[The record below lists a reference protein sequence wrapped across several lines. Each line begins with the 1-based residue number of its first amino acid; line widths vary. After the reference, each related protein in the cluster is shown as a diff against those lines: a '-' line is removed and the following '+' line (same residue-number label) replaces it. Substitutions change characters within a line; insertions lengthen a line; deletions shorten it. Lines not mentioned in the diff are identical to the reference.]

1 MRSVFK
7 ALATAILVTL
17 LVAGSGMPAG
27 GDRSL
32 RAPLVRSARAAN
44 VPPAIPGAA
53 INHPRGMVPR
63 VSLGQ
68 APAKAAGMAAAIGY
82 ANPQCTGCSPPL
94 LFHRGSPVMG
104 GINGTPGQVT
114 ITPFYWAPAGFT
126 FAASYKAIINGYLAN
141 VAADSQKS
149 TNVFSVATQYYQQAT
164 PASSPIQHIQY
175 RVTAGTE
182 VDDANSYP
190 AQGGASG
197 CTATALPYTACVTDA
212 ALQSELGSVLT
223 TPIDN
228 AHLYLAFFPPNVV
241 TCSSPGN
248 SSCST
253 NTYCAYHGPTV
264 AVSSSLLFANEPYP
278 QDLTACADPYL
289 GPQAPNGDAFADAQ
303 VSLVSHEASEAITDS
318 FNAWYDSAGYENG
331 DECAYVY
338 GAALGSTVATVVAP
352 ATGAAYNQ
360 SVGSGKYWTQ
370 DEFSNQDFAA
380 GIGDLNTTLAGRSL
394 TVLGCRQREELPTAS
409 FTAPTSTNFGASTQ
423 FNGSASSDPDSTLTY
438 SWNWGDGTGTGTGAT
453 PAHVF
458 TTVGINTVTLTV
470 TVDDGWTASVSH
482 PITVNATAPGPP
494 TALNA
499 TAGNGQVTLTWTAP
513 ASNGG
518 SAITGYRVTPFIG
531 GLAQTAIPT
540 GSAATS
546 YTVMGLANG
555 TTYTFTV
562 AATNGVGTG
571 LDSSASTPVTPVAAP
586 GPPTGV
592 AGVAGNA
599 QVALTWT
606 APTSIGGSPI
616 TGYRVTPFIGATAQT
631 VIPTGSTATNY
642 TVTGLVNRTTYTF
655 KVAAVNAAGPGPN
668 SIASS
673 PITPILDNAGHMYLL
688 DGYGGIHPEGTAAP
702 LAGGV
707 YWGWNIARSLALFP
721 DGTGGYVL
729 DGYGGLHPVGN
740 ANQAPQSAYW
750 PGWDIAHQV
759 VLAPWSS
766 KASPAGW
773 TLDGYGGINP
783 FGGAPPI
790 AADYFGWDIARG
802 LVILPDST
810 PGSVAGYLLDGYG
823 GIHPFGGAPAV
834 SIDSYWG
841 WDIGRGI
848 TLAANATKTNPAG
861 WVLDGFGGLHAFGSA
876 PAYHN
881 SPYWGWDIGRGI
893 VTWTGSGSGGWVL
906 DGYGGISA
914 FGAAP
919 AIATSSYWGGWDIA
933 TGLAGANSGTG
944 SRRRG

>member
-1 MRSVFK
+1 
-7 ALATAILVTL
+7 
-17 LVAGSGMPAG
+17 
-27 GDRSL
+27 
-32 RAPLVRSARAAN
+32 
-44 VPPAIPGAA
+44 
-53 INHPRGMVPR
+53 
-63 VSLGQ
+63 
-68 APAKAAGMAAAIGY
+68 
-82 ANPQCTGCSPPL
+82 
-94 LFHRGSPVMG
+94 MG

-164 PASSPIQHIQY
+164 PAGSPIQHIQY
-175 RVTAGTE
+175 RVTAGSE
-182 VDDANSYP
+182 VDDTAAFP

-197 CTATALPYTACVTDA
+197 CTAATGFSACVTDGS
-212 ALQSELGSVLT
+212 LQSELQARLLAVSA
-223 TPIDN
+223 PIDD
-228 AHLYLAFFPPNVV
+228 AHVYLVFFPAGVE
-241 TCSSPGN
+241 TCTSAGN
-248 SSCST
+248 SSCSAT
-253 NTYCAYHGPTV
+253 TYCAYHGAAPV
-264 AVSSSLLFANEPYP
+264 GASFLLYANEPYP
-278 QDLTACADPYL
+278 DLVGCADPVL
-289 GPQAPNGDAFADAQ
+289 HAQAPNGDSYADAQ

-318 FNAWYDSAGYENG
+318 FNAWFDSAGYENG

-338 GAALGSTVATVVAP
+338 GTPLGSTGVTTVP
-352 ATGAAYNQ
+352 PGNGTAYNQ
-360 SVGSGKYWTQ
+360 SVGTGRYWTQ

-380 GIGDLNTTLAGRSL
+380 GAGDQNSSAQ

-409 FTAPTSTNFGASTQ
+409 FTAPTSTNFGASAQ

-438 SWNWGDGTGTGTGAT
+438 SWNWGDGSGNGTGAT

-499 TAGNGQVTLTWTAP
+499 TAGNGQVTLTWTAS

-518 SAITGYRVTPFIG
+518 SEITGYRVTPFIG
-531 GLAQTAIPT
+531 SLAQTAIPT

-616 TGYRVTPFIGATAQT
+616 TGYRVVPFISGTALAGILTGSAATSYTATGLINGTTYTFTVAALNSQGSGPPSVASAPVTPITVPGPPTGVAGSRGAGQIALSWMAPASNGGSAITGYLVTPFIGATAQT

-642 TVTGLVNRTTYTF
+642 TVTGLANGTTYTF
-655 KVAAVNAAGPGPN
+655 KVAAVNTAGPGPN

-688 DGYGGIHPEGTAAP
+688 DGYGGIHAEGTAPP

-750 PGWDIAHQV
+750 PGWDIARQV

-783 FGGAPPI
+783 FGGAPAI

-861 WVLDGFGGLHAFGSA
+861 WVLDGYGGLHAFGSA

-919 AIATSSYWGGWDIA
+919 VISSSSYWGGWDIA
-933 TGLAGANSGTG
+933 TGLTGANSGTG
-944 SRRRG
+944 SRRRS